1 MGRKREVITYKG
13 ALRGKYLSEDDCDK
27 LDSLLDIW
35 EAGGS
40 VPDLTHVITN
50 LTDEQI
56 DFVSREKIPVPL
68 DEVENGTVRDYQ
80 TVAVAFS
87 YFAKRCMIGSSVG
100 LGKTV
105 ISAGLLN
112 LLFVEYQKRGQD
124 FSFLF
129 LTETS
134 ALKQHEREFIRFTNL
149 PVWRT
154 TGERSAVQKI
164 LDGVGLDSRPN
175 IVGSHSLLTQNLFYD
190 AVEEYR
196 NRWGRNPFDIV
207 IVDESSRVGVATG
220 PFGGVKSKLYA
231 NTKWFIKDIDRVI
244 GLNATPFE
252 KNLMT
257 FFGQLSLLDDS
268 LMPTKTA
275 FMDRYVVTAY
285 QGRAWAEPT
294 GEYRNEDEFRNLIRY
309 RYLNQTRKDIGG
321 TIEDS
326 SAELIEVD
334 LTDVQ
339 KKLLKETSMPHMV
352 YDAPW
357 YFDDNEYGVNTGST
371 NKLKVLNE
379 AVVKA
384 VVERGNCLVYCH
396 YKEAQYG
403 VQYYLESRGDLYVE
417 VLNGSM
423 SFEEKNEI
431 IDRFKSGEI
440 QVLIT
445 NVQKGLNFG
454 HCNDLIFYAPIGN
467 PNTMVQVEGR
477 ITRELDIKNKH
488 VKVIVTR
495 GTEADQFRK
504 SIAQTAL
511 ASETFAGADQSLV
524 LNLLKKEG
532 AKVKSSKGGA
542 ESVPE
547 WLNSGG
553 RDAKIDE
560 NALVDVE
567 IEW

>member
-1 MGRKREVITYKG
+1 MARKREVITYNG
-13 ALRGKYLSEDDCDK
+13 ALRGKYLTESDCQR
-27 LDSLLDIW
+27 LDMLLSIW
-35 EAGGS
+35 ERGGS
-40 VPDLTHVITN
+40 IPDLAGVITN
-50 LTDEQI
+50 LNSEEVNQVLETGVPIEEP
-56 DFVSREKIPVPL
+56 EKGRL
-68 DEVENGTVRDYQ
+68 RDYQ
-80 TVAVAFS
+80 TVAVAYA

-105 ISAGLLN
+105 ITAGLLN
-112 LLFVEYQKRGQD
+112 LLKIEKEKKEGENGEK

-129 LTETS
+129 LTDTNTI
-134 ALKQHEREFIRFTNL
+134 KQHEREFTKFTNM
-149 PVWRT
+149 VCKAT
-154 TGERSAVQKI
+154 TGEKGRVAK
-164 LDGVGLDSRPN
+164 LLGNTGLDERPN
-175 IVGSHSLLTQNLFYD
+175 IIGSHSLLTQALFFD

-196 NRWGRNPFDIV
+196 NKWGKNPFDIV
-207 IVDESSRVGVATG
+207 VVDESSRVGVATG

-231 NTKWFIKDIDRVI
+231 NTKWLIKDLDRVI

-257 FFGQLSLLDDS
+257 FFGQLNLLDDT

-275 FMDRYVVTAY
+275 FIDRYVVTAY

-294 GEYRNEDEFRNLIRY
+294 GEYKNEEEFQDLIRY

-321 TIEDS
+321 VIEES

-339 KKLLKETSMPHMV
+339 KKLLRETSMPHMV

-379 AVVKA
+379 EVAKA

-403 VQYYLESRGDLYVE
+403 VQYYLESRGDMTVE

-423 SFEEKNEI
+423 SFQEKNEA
-431 IDRFKSGEI
+431 IDRFTSGET
-440 QVLIT
+440 QVLVT
-445 NVQKGLNFG
+445 NVQKGLNFNN
-454 HCNDLIFYAPIGN
+454 CNDLIFYAPIGN

-477 ITRELDIKNKH
+477 ITRELNIVDKH
-488 VKVIVTR
+488 VKVIVTK
-495 GTEADQFRK
+495 GSEAEQFRK

-511 ASETFAGADQSLV
+511 ASETFAGADHSLV
-524 LNLLKKEG
+524 LNLLKKESLKAANG
-532 AKVKSSKGGA
+532 GKGKKQPDWVPDKAKK
-542 ESVPE
+542 EPE
-547 WLNSGG
+547 KVETLN
-553 RDAKIDE
+553 
-560 NALVDVE
+560 